1 MYNIHNYL
9 VNFCRASSGHW
20 IANRT
25 LEPFVRSSWQQ
36 EILEVARPAFR
47 LLFRTVPVKDADFSL
62 RHEVCRDIDRH
73 AA

>member
-36 EILEVARPAFR
+36 EILEVARPVFR
-47 LLFRTVPVKDADFSL
+47 LLFRTVP
-62 RHEVCRDIDRH
+62 
-73 AA
+73 